1 MSMIQLI
8 AETFGQPKTV
18 TRSFLYKLEN
28 YVPKKN
34 VEYLLNK
41 KCIHGALRPSLELNY
56 TLDFG

>member
-18 TRSFLYKLEN
+18 TRSFLYMN
-28 YVPKKN
+28 YAPKKKN

-41 KCIHGALRPSLELNY
+41 KCIHGALRASLELYY
-56 TLDFG
+56 TLALG